1 MELHSNEEDCNKLIE
16 QINITFLIWESL
28 ENFVNVLQEIA
39 GSDQYKSIDFYPYY
53 LLSQGAFLGI
63 LSKLR
68 ALINDNSKD
77 VLSLRRILLDE
88 SKKDKSKK
96 DSNKIYE
103 KILKGEF
110 EDFLKEL
117 KEDIN
122 TLKNILE
129 DISKILGTI
138 NTVNLE
144 SLMQKIVEIENL
156 PQDNSSFLYKQEEVK
171 RIKKRLIEE
180 KKEELPEVLQDIQGI
195 QDIEKRI
202 NDLITEKYLSGIE
215 KLNLNKN
222 FDDFPKNSYSTQL
235 FWDHLSN
242 INNINQD
249 QKEFIDNI
257 NNELKQLK
265 FLDKKIQ
272 EIMEKL
278 PLNTRRIYKSLV
290 FKEVWAVT
298 NKLIAHFSKDHAVNN
313 LYYTLNSKEI
323 KTVINDVTTEIL
335 GSLLNT
341 NIISLTP
348 IYQGNY
354 FTAFMVPWLR
364 PSFDES
370 KTKTVETISF
380 INKNN
385 EENKATITLST
396 PSHVFF
402 IDFYPPNYIWE
413 NGDEVAVF
421 WSYNPQNPQQAYVM
435 CNFSKKQCLKGIF
448 ADGSNGPWFLPPKN

>member
-88 SKKDKSKK
+88 SKKD
-96 DSNKIYE
+96 SNKIYE
-103 KILKGEF
+103 KILEGKY

-122 TLKNILE
+122 TLKSILE
-129 DISKILGTI
+129 DISKILDTI
-138 NTVNLE
+138 NTGNLE

-156 PQDNSSFLYKQEEVK
+156 PQDNSSFLYKQEEIK

-180 KKEELPEVLQDIQGI
+180 KKEELPKVLQDIQGI

-222 FDDFPKNSYSTQL
+222 FDDFLKILNLPKNSYSTQL

-265 FLDKKIQ
+265 FLDEKIR
-272 EIMEKL
+272 EIIEKL
-278 PLNTRRIYKSLV
+278 SLNTRRIYESLV

-313 LYYTLNSKEI
+313 LSYTLNSKEI
-323 KTVINDVTTEIL
+323 KTVINDVVTEIF
-335 GSLLNT
+335 GSLLNV
-341 NIISLTP
+341 NIISSIP

-370 KTKTVETISF
+370 ETIETISF

-385 EENKATITLST
+385 DKNEATITLST
-396 PSHVFF
+396 SSRVFVT
-402 IDFYPPNYIWE
+402 DFYLPSYSWE
-413 NGDEVAVF
+413 NGDEVEVF
-421 WSYNPQNPQQAYVM
+421 WSYNPQNPQQAYIM
-435 CNFSKKQCLKGIF
+435 CNFSKKQCLKGKF
-448 ADGSNGPWFLPPKN
+448 ADGSNGPWLLPRKN